1 MTRSM
6 MVLIAPVAQL
16 QASMRARA
24 RTCMHMH
31 VHGLYMVSCADGTAL
46 NVTYFHQSDS

>member
-6 MVLIAPVAQL
+6 MVLIAPVA

-46 NVTYFHQSDS
+46 NVTYFHQLQSDN